1 MSEHQRLPMRIGLL
15 SLPLTGHLHPMTAL
29 ARKLQSREN
38 DVVFIG
44 VPDVGSIARA
54 AGLTFVSYCDEEYPE
69 GSTARIWGPIAKLH
83 GLEVAEY
90 SASVILPPFIQ
101 ATLEHLPE
109 TLAETGV
116 DALVIDTLHFYA
128 ELVPMSL
135 GIPFVHVWNIL
146 HMDRSG
152 TTPMCYFS
160 WPHETTP
167 EAVARNLEGLRQI
180 GIRAAPMLEPAMRYV
195 ERAGL
200 QIVWSDPMV
209 ADSKSAVITQI
220 PKEFDFPGIPWPAHF
235 HYAGPFHDNSGRE
248 VTPFAWDEL
257 DDKPLIYASLGTL
270 VNGLSDV
277 YRVILEAVRKLSGIQ
292 VVLSVGK
299 NVDLDDLGL
308 TPTNTIIVRSAPQID
323 LLKRAALCITHA
335 GLNTALEA
343 LAQGVPIVAIPIA
356 YDQPGVASRI
366 AYHGVGEFIELEA
379 LTAEALSESILKVM
393 ENPSYRDRAGYL
405 QRVIADTDGL
415 DVAADVIE
423 QAFRTTPV
431 SRARRGSSKS

>member
-1 MSEHQRLPMRIGLL
+1 MSEHQRLPMRIGFL

-29 ARKLQSREN
+29 ARKLQSRGN

-44 VPDVGSIARA
+44 VPDVEPIARA
-54 AGLTFVSYCDEEYPE
+54 AGLTFVSYCEEEYPE
-69 GSTARIWGPIAKLH
+69 GSTAGIWGPIAKLH
-83 GLEVAEY
+83 GLGAAEY

-167 EAVARNLEGLRQI
+167 EAVARNREGLTQI
-180 GIRAAPMLEPAMRYV
+180 GIRAAPMLEVAMRYV
-195 ERAGL
+195 ERVGL

-209 ADSKSAVITQI
+209 ADSKSAVITQT

-248 VTPFAWDEL
+248 VAPFAWDEL
-257 DDKPLIYASLGTL
+257 DSKPLIYASLGTL
-270 VNGLSDV
+270 VNGMSEM
-277 YRVILEAVRKLSGIQ
+277 YKVILEAVRKLSGVQ

-366 AYHGVGEFIELEA
+366 AYHGVGEFIELED
-379 LTAEALSESILKVM
+379 LTAEALSVSILKVI
-393 ENPSYRDRAGYL
+393 ENPSYRDRARYF
-405 QRVIADTDGL
+405 QQVIADTHGL

-431 SRARRGSSKS
+431 SRARRGPIKS